1 MTQEECDQL
10 EIRSEEEC
18 LAFLKTCNQ
27 DYDKD
32 IEVARRKR
40 DNRKSIALNK
50 WAYNNARFNVGD
62 IIESQGTIIQIDQ
75 RIGRHSGYYGTKTLY
90 IEYRGPQLTK
100 KLQPRKDESRASIYD
115 DGRDIKKINIVK
127 EEL

>member
-1 MTQEECDQL
+1 MTKEQYDQL

-18 LAFLKTCNQ
+18 LAFLKQCNQ

-62 IIESQGTIIQIDQ
+62 IIESQGTILQIDQ
-75 RIGRHSGYYGTKTLY
+75 RIGRHSG
-90 IEYRGPQLTK
+90 
-100 KLQPRKDESRASIYD
+100 
-115 DGRDIKKINIVK
+115 
-127 EEL
+127 

>member
-1 MTQEECDQL
+1 MTVEQYDQL

-100 KLQPRKDESRASIYD
+100 KLQPRKDESRSSIYD
-115 DGRDIKKINIVK
+115 DGREINKIVIKQ